1 MGVQKVSHLLL
12 TQVSSV
18 CGKVLEIPSS
28 HSKLEDCGSGHVL
41 WLSSFSLWNHL
52 FVKTVAILH
61 PQKRRCEVGSLKRG
75 GGGMSVNQV
84 IKTLSPYCIYV
95 CGNIQ
100 DSPLVLKIVNYCV
113 YVYI

>member
-1 MGVQKVSHLLL
+1 M
-12 TQVSSV
+12 
-18 CGKVLEIPSS
+18 
-28 HSKLEDCGSGHVL
+28 
-41 WLSSFSLWNHL
+41 
-52 FVKTVAILH
+52 AILH

-100 DSPLVLKIVNYCV
+100 DSPLVLKIIPLFHCVNGHV
-113 YVYI
+113 AHKADIIQPQ